1 MGLGSPGNIRTAP
14 HQGSNKSDMLQ
25 VLWEQWIQAD
35 GEWDKSQ
42 LVVQARSSV
51 SGSKTGARRWM
62 LRQDIIKKY
71 GNDES
76 IADELIRKKE
86 SDPHLRKTQCRDHP
100 ELPERADLRLYLC
113 WDETYETD
121 KEDFVVEQLL
131 KCAQKDTHGRGR
143 SREKKSHKSCKTG
156 KTGKDNG
163 KGKKKR
169 KRSTSS
175 SSSDNKSSSSSSG
188 SKGSKSSQSA
198 RSSSAASDS
207 SKATK
212 ATKATK
218 APKKGKKSKDRKA
231 KKTKK
236 SKKDS
241 SEPKLTKEE
250 IRRLEKQKQ
259 KDFEKD
265 QRKKAK
271 DEEKEEKK
279 KQKEEENSKKK
290 AEKEE
295 KQQVEKN
302 KQKVRATARKAGGC
316 SSGSGVPCMSS
327 CMSLLGLR
335 SFWIGV

>member
-113 WDETYETD
+113 WDESYETD

-143 SREKKSHKSCKTG
+143 SREKKSHKSSKTG

-207 SKATK
+207 SK